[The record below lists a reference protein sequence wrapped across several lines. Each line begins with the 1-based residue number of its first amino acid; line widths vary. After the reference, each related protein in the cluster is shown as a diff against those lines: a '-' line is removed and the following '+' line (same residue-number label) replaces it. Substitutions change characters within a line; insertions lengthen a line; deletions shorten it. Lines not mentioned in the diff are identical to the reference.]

1 LILRDEVKARELAIG
16 LNFQPAG
23 RADEALRRAK
33 RGDLAAFDELMSRHE
48 RQVFRIAL
56 GVLGGR
62 EDAEDAVQEV
72 FLKFHRALGTLDED
86 RVVAAWLYRVT
97 VNVCRDMHTK
107 RARVRN
113 LSLEELQFAGFEPRA
128 LEADPEG
135 LLSAAEQEHLV
146 LRALGDLPPKERA
159 ALVLRDIEGL
169 STEEVAEALGSS
181 PATVRSQVA
190 TARLKLKRF
199 RDRVLGRKTK

>member
-1 LILRDEVKARELAIG
+1 MRDEVKARELAIG
-16 LNFQPAG
+16 MDFQPAG

-33 RGDLAAFDELMSRHE
+33 RGDLGAFDELMARHE

-72 FLKFHRALGTLDED
+72 FLKLHRALGTLDEE
-86 RVVAAWLYRVT
+86 RVIAAWLYRVT
-97 VNVCRDMHTK
+97 VNVCRDMYAK
-107 RARVRN
+107 RARVKN
-113 LSLEELQFAGFEPRA
+113 LSLEALQFGGFEPRA
-128 LEADPEG
+128 LEADPER

-146 LRALGDLPPKERA
+146 LQALDDLPSKERA

-169 STEEVAEALGSS
+169 STEEVAEALGSA

-190 TARLKLKRF
+190 AARLKLKRF
-199 RDRVLGRKTK
+199 RDRVLGRKKK